1 MKSRKKQRRSKS
13 PRSVSRSKR
22 IAASA
27 VGRVGTR
34 ATLPTSRGVTMQQSY
49 QGPIPPPAMLAA
61 FDDLKPGL
69 AERIIRMAELEGS
82 HSRMVER
89 RALNGAIVVELMG
102 QVFGAGLAILCLW
115 ASYELAVAEREWVA
129 AILGGTT
136 MTSVVLA
143 FLRRQRDANGAQRE
157 I

>member
-1 MKSRKKQRRSKS
+1 
-13 PRSVSRSKR
+13 
-22 IAASA
+22 
-27 VGRVGTR
+27 
-34 ATLPTSRGVTMQQSY
+34 MQQSY